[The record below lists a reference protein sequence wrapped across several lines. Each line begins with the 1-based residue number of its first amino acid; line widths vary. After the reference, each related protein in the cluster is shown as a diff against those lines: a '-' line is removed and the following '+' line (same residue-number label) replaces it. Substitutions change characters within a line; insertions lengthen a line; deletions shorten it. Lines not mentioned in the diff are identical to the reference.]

1 MIHLFTFLTSE
12 EIGRGGLF
20 DFGATLPLLIVQ
32 FTLLTFILN
41 IILYNPI
48 LNVIA
53 ERNQYLLET
62 VSKASDLLTE
72 ADSIT
77 KKYELDLQ
85 NKRKQIQT
93 ELSTSEETYKQIWGL
108 ELQTIRVECNDYVT
122 KYNEYLLAQKE
133 NDLQGLQ
140 SELVTLTR
148 IILYK
153 LFSRNIA

>member
-1 MIHLFTFLTSE
+1 MIHLFAFLTLE
-12 EIGRGGLF
+12 EISRGGLF

-62 VSKASDLLTE
+62 VSTASDLLTE
-72 ADSIT
+72 VDSIT

-93 ELSTSEETYKQIWGL
+93 GLSSSEELYKNVWSL
-108 ELQTIRVECNDYVT
+108 ELQTIQTECNEYVR
-122 KYNEYLLAQKE
+122 KYNEYLFAQKE

-140 SELVTLTR
+140 SELVKLTR
-148 IILYK
+148 VILYK
-153 LFSRNIA
+153 IFPTSGI

>member
-1 MIHLFTFLTSE
+1 MV
-12 EIGRGGLF
+12 GGGLF

>member
-93 ELSTSEETYKQIWGL
+93 ELSTSEEIYKQIWGL

>member
-1 MIHLFTFLTSE
+1 MIHLFAFLTLE
-12 EIGRGGLF
+12 EISRGGLF

-32 FTLLTFILN
+32 FIFLTFILN

-62 VSKASDLLTE
+62 VSTASDLLTE

-93 ELSTSEETYKQIWGL
+93 GLSSSEEIYKNVWGL
-108 ELQTIRVECNDYVT
+108 ELQTIQKECNEYVR
-122 KYNEYLLAQKE
+122 KYNEYLFAQKE
-133 NDLQGLQ
+133 NDLKGLQ
-140 SELVTLTR
+140 SELVKLTR
-148 IILYK
+148 VILYK
-153 LFSRNIA
+153 IFPASGI